1 MNKEYKIEKRPTIYY
16 ITVSSGEYSD
26 YDEDHY
32 FLRANTPEEAK
43 FLFKRYWKDVNDK
56 NDWVRHCL
64 VFEDGEQYNP
74 FNKEEPDW
82 DTSYGDANDVE
93 IKMLSLI
100 CFQDIKDELEL

>member
-1 MNKEYKIEKRPTIYY
+1 MNKEYKIEKRPTIYN

-26 YDEDHY
+26 YGEEHY

-43 FLFKRYWKDVNDK
+43 FLFKRYWKDINGKDTYM
-56 NDWVRHCL
+56 NCL

-82 DTSYGDANDVE
+82 DTSYGDANDVKIE
-93 IKMLSLI
+93 MLSLI
-100 CFQDIKDELEL
+100 CFQDIKELNI